1 MPKSVRHNRL
11 EQKYCNQNVCGRN
24 QDVPETCPNLAVT
37 TTSLAAVKQDLAER
51 GPNLIEPGLANR
63 AQVWLGQSAQVVRGE
78 TDSTIL
84 FCSDRRLDFMALDAR
99 PLCTPR
105 RVIQRAETSTRGA
118 PTLTP
123 SRPRGRRGRAHIAG
137 EVAPLWHC
145 TGGAN
150 RSREPTRP
158 TQRDTQTYIPTVG
171 PRSLDPQSRALAGHS
186 RSGAS
191 PATFPFHRGLTAG
204 SIEAPGRPRH
214 HVRSRGRVPWKLDS
228 QHPVA

>member
-1 MPKSVRHNRL
+1 MGQQTTEPHPHPSPLRLLSTTSGWGSAGRPLHRWWRLARRQTTRVPKSVRHNRL

-145 TGGAN
+145 TGVALRAARRGPVPN
-150 RSREPTRP
+150 RSPNQRRACHARP
-158 TQRDTQTYIPTVG
+158 PSIHVLG
-171 PRSLDPQSRALAGHS
+171 RSP
-186 RSGAS
+186 
-191 PATFPFHRGLTAG
+191 
-204 SIEAPGRPRH
+204 
-214 HVRSRGRVPWKLDS
+214 
-228 QHPVA
+228 